1 MPSNLLQFL
10 EQQMAMSEVYQPAII
25 RYLLEH
31 HNSVTKTDLAS
42 ELVRHDD
49 AVQEQYEE
57 IVMQW
62 PEITLT
68 GHGVVRYERSTRT
81 FALAMQPTSDAERQ
95 QAVDLCSRRI
105 EEWKEERRKRRS
117 TARLTSSIRYRVL
130 KAAGGKCLLC
140 GSPASDSPLDVD
152 HIVPRKRADKDGYV
166 VTSRGHRVPVNSEDN
181 LQALCFRCNRGKRDQ
196 DDTDFRS
203 V

>member
-31 HNSVTKTDLAS
+31 HNSATKTDLAS

-57 IVMQW
+57 IVMRW
-62 PEITLT
+62 PKITLT
-68 GHGVVRYERSTRT
+68 GHGVIRYERSTGT
-81 FALAMQPTSDAERQ
+81 FALAMQPISDVERQ

-105 EEWKEERRKRRS
+105 EEWKEERRRRRS
-117 TARLTSSIRYRVL
+117 TARVTSSIRYRVL

-140 GSPASDSPLDVD
+140 GALAHDSPLDVD
-152 HIVPRKRADKDGYV
+152 HIVPRSKADKDGYV
-166 VTSRGHRVPVNSEDN
+166 VTRRGHRM
-181 LQALCFRCNRGKRDQ
+181 
-196 DDTDFRS
+196 
-203 V
+203 